1 MTNSPS
7 HVVLI
12 TGCSSGIGR
21 ALCEE
26 FHARGFRV
34 VATARRVET
43 LGELRAKGMAA
54 EALDVTEEAQS
65 RQLLERILAREG
77 RLDML
82 INNAGYGLFGPL
94 LDLPEAEVRRQFET
108 NVFAPLRLARQ
119 AAPAMRGGGL
129 IVNIGSISGVFT
141 TPFSGAYCAS
151 KAALHAL
158 SDALRLELAPFGIR
172 VVTVQPGGIES
183 DFGAAALGQAAGWL
197 RPDSWYAGLHESIR
211 RRAALSQ
218 QDATPAAEF
227 ARRLAGLVLRENPP
241 AVIRLGR
248 KSRMLPLLQRV
259 LPRRIL
265 EAVLRKKFGLTD
277 KRNDS

>member
-1 MTNSPS
+1 MPHSPS
-7 HVVLI
+7 SRVVLI

-26 FHARGFRV
+26 FHARGLRV
-34 VATARRVET
+34 VATARRVEM
-43 LGELRAKGMAA
+43 LDDLRAKGMAA
-54 EALDVTEEAQS
+54 EALDVTDEGQARE
-65 RQLLERILAREG
+65 LLERIRAREG

-82 INNAGYGLFGPL
+82 VNNAGYGLFGPL

-108 NVFAPLRLARQ
+108 NVFAPLRLARL
-119 AAPAMRGGGL
+119 AAPAMRGGGV

-183 DFGAAALGQAAGWL
+183 GFGAAAQGQAAGWL
-197 RPDSWYAGLHESIR
+197 RPDSWYAGLQESIR
-211 RRAALSQ
+211 RRAGLSQ
-218 QDATPAAEF
+218 QGATPAGEF
-227 ARRLAGLVLRENPP
+227 ARRLAGLLLRGDPP

-248 KSRMLPLLQRV
+248 QSRMLPLLQRL
-259 LPRRIL
+259 LPRRAL
-265 EAVLRKKFGLTD
+265 EAVLRKKFGLAD
-277 KRNDS
+277 KIS